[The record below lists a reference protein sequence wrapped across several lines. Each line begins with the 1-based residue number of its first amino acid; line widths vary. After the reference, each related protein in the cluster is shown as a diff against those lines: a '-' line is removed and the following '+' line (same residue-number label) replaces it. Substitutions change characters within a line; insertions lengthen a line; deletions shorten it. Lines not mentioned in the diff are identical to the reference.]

1 MRSAKVKA
9 LGERG
14 DTIVEVMIVLA
25 ILSFAIII
33 AYSSAN
39 RSLAD
44 ARQSEENSYAAELAQ
59 SQVEQIRSAVINS
72 NDTSTGSI
80 SNLNAQE
87 MSGASF
93 CMSAGSAITTTAAA
107 FLSPNPCIPTNTTGG
122 VPYTLAD
129 TLSQPVQSLP
139 ALDSFQILVTWPDAL
154 GQGEDTLTLFYQAV
168 PPQ

>member
-1 MRSAKVKA
+1 MRSAKTKSQS
-9 LGERG
+9 ERG

-44 ARQSEENSYAAELAQ
+44 ARQSEQNSYAAELAQ
-59 SQVEQIRSAVINS
+59 SQVEQIRSAVISS
-72 NDTSTGSI
+72 NHTTSGLI
-80 SNLNAQE
+80 SNLNSQE

-93 CMSAGSAITTTAAA
+93 CMSNGSAISTVAAA
-107 FLSPNPCIPTNTTGG
+107 ILTPNPCIPTNTSGG
-122 VPYTLAD
+122 VPFTLTD

-139 ALDSFQILVTWPDAL
+139 ALDNFQVQVTWPDAL